1 MELALTVG
9 LAAAFYP
16 PATFVLGDRVVRMD
30 KCSGFSDAAF
40 HRQRSG
46 LGQHLPGEEEPR
58 DQLWLDPGPDG

>member
-16 PATFVLGDRVVRMD
+16 PDTFVLGDGVERVD
-30 KCSGFSDAAF
+30 KCSGFYDAAF

-46 LGQHLPGEEEPR
+46 LGQHLTEEE
-58 DQLWLDPGPDG
+58 

>member
-16 PATFVLGDRVVRMD
+16 PDTFVFGDGVERVD
-30 KCSGFSDAAF
+30 KCSGFYDAAF

-46 LGQHLPGEEEPR
+46 LGQHLTEEEEPR
-58 DQLWLDPGPDG
+58 DQLWSDRGLDG